1 MCVCVC
7 VCVFISFIIPDIFSQ
22 VPDTLI
28 MPIHRLRNR
37 PINEQERSRIA
48 AKRALAIW
56 YLKSYHAADIAIP
69 MIQAKENL
77 LHVSAISNWRE
88 LKDVKDGYVMLQS
101 LLSGTSSPVIL
112 KLDDSSCGPGKL
124 TYRGLHERLRIHLK
138 LNPTDLLLLCP
149 DRPWYRYLPEGVV
162 IPGGK
167 VLSDSDD
174 SSCKR
179 QILGTTLLFYVC
191 VPLSEDKAD
200 STSS

>member
-1 MCVCVC
+1 MNLAWHRRACVCVCVC

-101 LLSGTSSPVIL
+101 LFQL
-112 KLDDSSCGPGKL
+112 
-124 TYRGLHERLRIHLK
+124 GLPRLRQ
-138 LNPTDLLLLCP
+138 C
-149 DRPWYRYLPEGVV
+149 G
-162 IPGGK
+162 
-167 VLSDSDD
+167 
-174 SSCKR
+174 
-179 QILGTTLLFYVC
+179 
-191 VPLSEDKAD
+191 
-200 STSS
+200 